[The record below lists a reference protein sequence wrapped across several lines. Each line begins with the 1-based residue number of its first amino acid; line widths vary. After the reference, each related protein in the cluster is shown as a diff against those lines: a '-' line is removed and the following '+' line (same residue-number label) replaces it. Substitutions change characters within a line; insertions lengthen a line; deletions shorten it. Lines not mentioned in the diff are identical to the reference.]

1 MALINTMTLTN
12 PEIETQSPKIRFIFA
27 LQKAQSEFPSLVKS
41 KHVDN
46 GKFGYDYLPL
56 EQMLSLIQ
64 PVLHKNGFHLSQL
77 FGYTPTSQTLIK
89 TKLVHIG
96 GHEEVSELPLFLPPR
111 DLQRKNEAHVWGGAV
126 TYQRRYSIKL
136 ILGLETDMDNN
147 MEIEPEKTSKKNRT
161 PVSTQNLTVVAKD
174 AILKAD
180 TRQRLDKCAESLE
193 VRYANRQIPQ
203 NDYNDLCHL
212 IKTRKEVIKT

>member
-1 MALINTMTLTN
+1 MTETN
-12 PEIETQSPKIRFIFA
+12 SKIAFIKA
-27 LQKAQSEFPSLVKS
+27 LQKAQKEFPSLGKS

-64 PVLHKNGFHLSQL
+64 PILHKNGFHLSQL
-77 FGYTPTSQTLIK
+77 FGYTPTGETLVK
-89 TKLVHIG
+89 TKLVHEQ

-111 DLQRKNEAHVWGGAV
+111 DLQKKNEAHVWGGSV

-147 MEIEPEKTSKKNRT
+147 MEIEEEKPKKEKFKPPITQKSTTFVLAKKAIEDCKQLKKLDSYTDSFNDRLNEGKITKEEYSKLTDLLEAKY
-161 PVSTQNLTVVAKD
+161 VNLT
-174 AILKAD
+174 
-180 TRQRLDKCAESLE
+180 E
-193 VRYANRQIPQ
+193 QI
-203 NDYNDLCHL
+203 NS
-212 IKTRKEVIKT
+212 

>member
-1 MALINTMTLTN
+1 MTETN
-12 PEIETQSPKIRFIFA
+12 PKIETQPAKIRFIFA
-27 LQKAQSEFPSLVKS
+27 LQKAQQEFPSLGKTKEVG
-41 KHVDN
+41 V
-46 GKFGYDYLPL
+46 GKFGYSYLPL
-56 EQMLSLIQ
+56 EQMLSKIQ

-77 FGYTPTSQTLIK
+77 FGYTETGETIIR

-96 GHEEVSELPLFLPPR
+96 GHEEVSELPLFIPPR
-111 DLQRKNEAHVWGGAV
+111 DMQKKNEAHVWGSSV

-147 MEIEPEKTSKKNRT
+147 MEIEPEKPNKKDRT
-161 PVSTQNLTVVAKD
+161 PVSAQNLTVVAKD

-193 VRYANRQIPQ
+193 VRYSNRQIPQ
-203 NDYNDLCHL
+203 DDYNDLCDL

>member
-1 MALINTMTLTN
+1 MTEIN
-12 PEIETQSPKIRFIFA
+12 SKIQFIKA
-27 LQKAQSEFPSLVKS
+27 LQKAQQEFPSLGKTKEVG
-41 KHVDN
+41 V
-46 GKFGYDYLPL
+46 GKFGYSYLPL
-56 EQMLSLIQ
+56 EQMLSKIQ

-77 FGYTPTSQTLIK
+77 FGYTETGETIIR
-89 TKLVHIG
+89 TKLVHIS
-96 GHEEVSELPLFLPPR
+96 GHEEVSELPLFIPPR
-111 DLQRKNEAHVWGGAV
+111 DMQKKNEAHVWGSSV

-147 MEIEPEKTSKKNRT
+147 MEIEPEKPNKKDRSAQ
-161 PVSTQNLTVVAKD
+161 PVQNLSVAAKD
-174 AILKAD
+174 AILKAE

-203 NDYNDLCHL
+203 NDYNDLCDL